1 MIPAHHPRQESLEAY
16 ASGTLSAGPRLVLAT
31 HLTGC
36 PVCRTHMRV
45 CESLG
50 GALLDS
56 ETPAALSPHLL
67 ARTLARRDAL
77 TIPSARRARRAAPAE
92 LVQAPS
98 PLLDCDIG
106 PWRFLQPGV
115 RYSRVTLPRE
125 PTANVILLKFG
136 AGRRAPQH
144 SHEGR
149 EFTQILKGA
158 YSDELGLYQAG
169 DCIEADAEI
178 DHEPAVAGDAEC
190 ICLAAVEGK
199 LKLHSWMGR
208 LVQPFLGL

>member
-1 MIPAHHPRQESLEAY
+1 MIPAHHPRETSLEAY
-16 ASGTLSAGPRLVLAT
+16 AAGTLCAGPRLVLAT
-31 HLTGC
+31 HMVGC
-36 PVCRTHMRV
+36 PRCRSHVRA

-50 GALLDS
+50 GALLDG
-56 ETPAALSPHLL
+56 ETPAVISTGLL
-67 ARTLARRDAL
+67 ARTLAKRNAVPP
-77 TIPSARRARRAAPAE
+77 PSLARARRWVPPELTGAPA
-92 LVQAPS
+92 
-98 PLLDCDIG
+98 PLLECDIG

-125 PTANVILLKFG
+125 AKANVILLKFG

-144 SHEGR
+144 SHEGA

-158 YSDELGLYQAG
+158 YSDELGLFQAG

-178 DHEPAVAGDAEC
+178 DHEPAVAGDTEC

-208 LVQPFLGL
+208 LVQPLLGL